1 MKIYRDNQLD
11 RGVVADMVRAMVRSR
26 RGVSR
31 YSVCEWISGFLV
43 KDDLAAGR
51 PEIESVIDILCDAGD
66 IGNGVVHGEA
76 VLVAV
81 PSRRI
86 ALPDGRVVGL
96 GDHGQTTDRG
106 PDELFPTVPGQ
117 ATATLVDLLETWGTA
132 DEEHASR
139 YFTANGRFPPADGI
153 PIETAVIL
161 SLCGSL
167 DPRSGS
173 WSIGEENAAFLRDW
187 FGVPSS
193 NEADRETAPDPE
205 QQLVI
210 AADSGERIVVEAGPG
225 AGKTNTA
232 SERVVRLVEEGLAP
246 SRIVLLSFTRI
257 AVAELRERIRDRL
270 ASTPGIAMVQIHTFD
285 SYAARIVLAAGAK
298 TTGSHEAT
306 VQVATRL
313 LRTRDPLVVNL
324 VDPLEHV
331 IIDEAQDLV
340 GSRRA
345 FCEALITEVHRTCG
359 ITVFGD
365 FAQAIYGYQSPG
377 SENDTLLDLVQ
388 RLPQFRPMRI
398 TRDHRARTNSLRSLF
413 RSARDYLRDNDPAT
427 RENYFELR
435 DLIEASSSETGIRD
449 YTGHPSTTRGLILTR
464 YRSSL
469 LEIAE
474 AMRMKGRQ
482 FRIRL
487 NDRPLRIEPWLGACL
502 GGLDPDTRV
511 TREAFG
517 QLYDG
522 FRTSISRTV
531 DECWEIL
538 RELDGAGR
546 SEITVGAVAEGLE
559 YPPSDLVSD
568 HEGTSGPLL
577 STIHAIK
584 GRQSDRVLMLM
595 NAERRNEGVNWS
607 EEARILYVAATRA
620 SDELRTGWAP
630 TGSFYTAGTPERH
643 WRARRDYR
651 EIEIGL
657 EGDLIEWARF
667 INCGRVAS
675 QQDMIDS
682 VWRAASD
689 GSTVNAVRFG
699 TDQLLLQLPNSGQ
712 SIGLLGQQFTD
723 VLRVI
728 VNVPKGS
735 ELPEL
740 SGISITGATTVVV
753 AGTAAREPS
762 LGLMPLLGGFARIS
776 G

>member
-1 MKIYRDNQLD
+1 MKIYRDKQLD
-11 RGVVADMVRAMVRSR
+11 RGVIADLVRAMVRSR

-31 YSVCEWISGFLV
+31 YSICEWISGFLV
-43 KDDLAAGR
+43 KEDRAAGR
-51 PEIESVIDILCDAGD
+51 QEIESIIDILCDAGD
-66 IGNGVVHGEA
+66 VGTGLVHGEA

-81 PSRRI
+81 PFRRI
-86 ALPDGRVVGL
+86 ALPDGRIIGL
-96 GDHGQTTDRG
+96 GDHGQTIDRG

-117 ATATLVDLLETWGTA
+117 ATATLVDLLETRRTA
-132 DEEHASR
+132 AEAHTSR
-139 YFTANGRFPPADGI
+139 FFTANGRFPPADGI
-153 PIETAVIL
+153 PAETATIL

-173 WSIGEENAAFLRDW
+173 WSIGEENATFLRDW

-193 NEADRETAPDPE
+193 NEADKESAPDPE

-210 AADSGERIVVEAGPG
+210 AADSRERIVVEAGPG

-232 SERVVRLVEEGLAP
+232 TERVVRLVEEGLAP

-270 ASTPGIAMVQIHTFD
+270 AFTPGIAMVQIHTFD

-298 TTGSHEAT
+298 TAGTYEAT
-306 VQVATRL
+306 IQAATRL
-313 LRTRDPLVVNL
+313 LRARDPLVVNL

-345 FCEALITEVHRTCG
+345 FCEALITEVHRACG

-377 SENDTLLDLVQ
+377 SENETFLNLVQ

-398 TRDHRARTNSLRSLF
+398 SRDHRARTDSLRSLF
-413 RSARDYLRDNDPAT
+413 RSARDFLRDNEPAT
-427 RENYFELR
+427 RDNYFELR

-449 YTGHPSTTRGLILTR
+449 FTGHPSTTRGLILTR

-469 LEIAE
+469 LEVAE

-522 FRTSISRTV
+522 FQTSISRTA

-546 SEITVGAVAEGLE
+546 SEITVGRVAEELE

-577 STIHAIK
+577 STIHAVK

-595 NAERRNEGVNWS
+595 NAERRKEGVNWS
-607 EEARILYVAATRA
+607 EEARTLYVAATRT

-630 TGSFYTAGTPERH
+630 AGSFYIAGTPERH

-657 EGDLIEWARF
+657 EGDLIEWTQF
-667 INCGRVAS
+667 INFGRVAS
-675 QQDMIDS
+675 PQDVIDS
-682 VWRAASD
+682 IWQAASD
-689 GSTVNAVRFG
+689 GSTVDAVPFG
-699 TDQLLLQLPNSGQ
+699 ADQLLVQMPRGGKP
-712 SIGLLGQQFTD
+712 IGILGQQFTD
-723 VLRVI
+723 VLRGI
-728 VNVPKGS
+728 INDPEGT

-740 SGISITGATTVVV
+740 SGISVTGATTVVV
-753 AGTAAREPS
+753 AGTAASSPS
-762 LGLMPLLGGFARIS
+762 LALMPLLGGFARIP